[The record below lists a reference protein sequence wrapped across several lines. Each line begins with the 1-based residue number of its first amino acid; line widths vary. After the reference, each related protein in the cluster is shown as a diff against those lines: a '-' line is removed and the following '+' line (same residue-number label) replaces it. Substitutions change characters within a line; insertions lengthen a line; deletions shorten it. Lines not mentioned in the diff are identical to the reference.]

1 MTIGSLETGILILL
15 SFLVYIIPVIFVIY
29 WMIKMMKNSNEN
41 LKINREILERLRK
54 QKND

>member
-41 LKINREILERLRK
+41 LKINREILERLRN

>member
-1 MTIGSLETGILILL
+1 MTIGSFETGILILL

-41 LKINREILERLRK
+41 LKINREILERLRN